1 MSFDLNINN
10 YSRDELIEMF
20 DLPSNFDRNI
30 VEIKETKLKDSI
42 FNNKEIN
49 KETQLNTINFLT
61 KAKSIILNLN
71 KNEDNSKKSTELIK
85 TDPNLLYDKGYA
97 KYYDLSRSDLDKTS
111 PLEHP
116 LQVRYERPPTSS
128 YPSEYYP
135 GVINPIKK
143 RVTKK
148 NVIIDSRFR
157 DSYYTTSSSNFSIT
171 LPTNFNDV
179 IEMQLISIKIP
190 FAYYAISKQYGN
202 NFFSISVQPSGGSL
216 STTIIVIP
224 DGNYE
229 QFSIINALN
238 NALTIAGS
246 PFNKVAFNIDV
257 GISTAGSQLIGTNKC
272 IIGPIDQTTNP
283 VDLIELNF
291 QADINGNS
299 DLSTQLP
306 LKFGWMLGFRN
317 GLYNG
322 SINYVSEGLVD
333 LSGPK
338 YVYLIL
344 DDYNNNVSKNFYGL
358 LNSSILQSNIFAQ
371 FPVFST
377 SPYNIYI
384 ESSLTTSSAPPRIYF
399 GPVNLNN
406 MTIQLTDE
414 YGRIINLNN
423 MDFSFTITLTSIY
436 DL

>member
-71 KNEDNSKKSTELIK
+71 KNEDNIKKNTELIK
-85 TDPNLLYDKGYA
+85 TELNLLHDKVYT
-97 KYYDLSRSDLDKTS
+97 KYYELSSSELDNKS

-116 LQVRYERPPTSS
+116 LQIRYEKPYTSS
-128 YPSEYYP
+128 YPSEFYP

-143 RVTKK
+143 RVTRK
-148 NVIIDSRFR
+148 NVVIDSRFR
-157 DSYYTTSSSNFSIT
+157 DSYYTSSSSNFTIT
-171 LPTNFNDV
+171 LPTNFNDI
-179 IEMQLISIKIP
+179 IEIQLINIEIP
-190 FAYYAISKQYGN
+190 FTYYALSKQYGN

-216 STTIIVIP
+216 STTIIIIP

-229 QFSIINALN
+229 QFSIIDALN
-238 NALTIAGS
+238 NALTVAGS

-257 GISTAGSQLIGTNKC
+257 GISTNGLQFIGTNKC
-272 IIGPIDQTTNP
+272 IIGPIDQAANP

-291 QADINGNS
+291 QGDINGNT

-317 GLYNG
+317 GLYTG

-338 YVYLIL
+338 YIYLIL

-371 FPVFST
+371 FPVIST
-377 SPYNIYI
+377 TPYNIYI
-384 ESSLTTSSAPPRIYF
+384 ESSLSTSSAPPRTYF

-406 MTIQLTDE
+406 LTIQLTDE

-423 MDFSFTITLTSIY
+423 MDFSFTITMTSIY